1 MVGSGPSDAKVVKFN
16 ATMIQEMTLAPQRG
30 GGDQSRDQERIKI
43 KISSDIETVATRNRL
58 TCHEWHQRRSVG
70 LTERSQGSNA
80 KSHSPSYQ
88 TR

>member
-16 ATMIQEMTLAPQRG
+16 ATMIQEMTLKPQRG
-30 GGDQSRDQERIKI
+30 GGDQKI
-43 KISSDIETVATRNRL
+43 KISSDIETVEIMATRNRL